1 MKRMQPVRD
10 EATYTGK
17 PARAKAWATLE
28 SMEPMGVERHRV
40 AAATEINRLVNCCV
54 DLQFPIAGMHIG
66 CQSLLMND
74 FPAQSRQRVALGRS
88 QARAKI
94 GFVFC
99 G

>member
-1 MKRMQPVRD
+1 
-10 EATYTGK
+10 
-17 PARAKAWATLE
+17 
-28 SMEPMGVERHRV
+28 
-40 AAATEINRLVNCCV
+40 
-54 DLQFPIAGMHIG
+54 MHIG

-74 FPAQSRQRVALGRS
+74 FPPQSRQRVALGRS